1 MNTLTMKDFYGKHLE
16 YIETAR
22 NTAILLA
29 SMAVN
34 SSFVH
39 ESKIVSRI
47 KTPES
52 MSKKIL
58 QDGLPVN
65 YDSILKKESDAIGIR
80 VITDTLIHVY
90 DIVNRLKQ
98 MSEDNMNFKIIKIKD
113 FIKKPKE
120 SGYRSIHVIISMKSK
135 DPEFPEL
142 KAEIQIR
149 TSIMDCW
156 ASLEHLMK
164 YKQTIEITPELH
176 EMLEVYAE
184 AAEKEIKSLQ
194 A

>member
-1 MNTLTMKDFYGKHLE
+1 
-16 YIETAR
+16 
-22 NTAILLA
+22 
-29 SMAVN
+29 
-34 SSFVH
+34 
-39 ESKIVSRI
+39 
-47 KTPES
+47 
-52 MSKKIL
+52 
-58 QDGLPVN
+58 
-65 YDSILKKESDAIGIR
+65 
-80 VITDTLIHVY
+80 
-90 DIVNRLKQ
+90 
-98 MSEDNMNFKIIKIKD
+98 MNFKIIKIKD
-113 FIKKPKE
+113 FIKKPKK
-120 SGYRSIHVIISMKSK
+120 SGYRSIHIIISMKSK
-135 DPEFPEL
+135 DPEFSEL